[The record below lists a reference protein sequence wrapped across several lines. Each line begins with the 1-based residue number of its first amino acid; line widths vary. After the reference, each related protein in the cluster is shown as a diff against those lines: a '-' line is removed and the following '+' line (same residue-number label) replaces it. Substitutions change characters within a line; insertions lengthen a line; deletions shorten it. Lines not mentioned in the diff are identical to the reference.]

1 MDNLKRQFFLKNEF
15 KQLIPK
21 SLKKSKTIPYSRRY
35 QASYHLTTLPR
46 ISTRTVLVNRCV
58 VSGRV
63 WSTNKQTN
71 YSRFVLRNES
81 YTANIPGCGKASW

>member
-15 KQLIPK
+15 KRLILK
-21 SLKKSKTIPYSRRY
+21 SLKKSKTVSYSRRY
-35 QASYHLTTLPR
+35 QAAYQLTTLPR
-46 ISTRTVLVNRCV
+46 ISTRTMSVNRCV

-63 WSTNKQTN
+63 WSTNKQTG

-81 YTANIPGCGKASW
+81 YSSNIPGCRRASW